1 MKATI
6 ESTKIEAIDPVL
18 EPMTVVQKGIARAYE
33 IQRRLLHLVASPRAE
48 SALTKMT
55 FLRAALRR
63 NREPIK

>member
-48 SALTKMT
+48 KRSYKDDVSRSG
-55 FLRAALRR
+55 LRS